1 MRAIKFAAPRLR
13 YKSIL
18 LWISF
23 ATAFISGLYVETPI
37 GILFFAYFVMAATY
51 VPMVIFNR
59 SFGVTKDFVFLFILL
74 LVVSLISVLLTYQ
87 SYGMLVER
95 VISAS
100 AKIMLLMFFVVY
112 YYSAYR
118 LTGKSVGAFF
128 EKYLQVAAFFSWLG
142 IAQQLFFVAAQVDI
156 FSPFTEGAKDYG
168 AYLGIAGLSVEPAF
182 YACALVPAA
191 AYHISGFVRHFKVS
205 LSGAAVIVALIFSTS
220 SLGYLGLF
228 AAVVIS
234 FLTGLSPKKLWI
246 LSFTIPFALFGAY
259 KLSETEFFQL
269 RWNDTVSML
278 ANTELT
284 VDDGINIS
292 TYSAVVNA
300 SIAQRSI
307 EDNFGVGAGFGMYS
321 VVFDKY
327 IDNYEMPTYRDE
339 LPGRGSATSMLSRL
353 TAELGVG
360 AWLFICLFFYWSW
373 RVIRSE
379 NYAAISIACLSSLII
394 ILLRMG
400 EYYANGIVFVFL
412 LIYLMHKEFRILR
425 RIERNP
431 VA

>member
-23 ATAFISGLYVETPI
+23 STAFISGLYVETPV

-51 VPMVIFNR
+51 VPMVASNR
-59 SFGVTKDFVFLFILL
+59 SFGVTKDFVFLFVILL
-74 LVVSLISVLLTYQ
+74 LASLISVLLTYE
-87 SYGMLVER
+87 SYGMFIER

-118 LTGKSVGAFF
+118 LAGKSVGALF
-128 EKYLQVAAFFSWLG
+128 EKYLQVATFFSWLG
-142 IAQQLFFVAAQVDI
+142 IAQQIFFVVAQVDI
-156 FSPFTEGAKDYG
+156 FSPFTDGAKDYG
-168 AYLGIAGLSVEPAF
+168 AYLGVAGLSVEPAF
-182 YACALVPAA
+182 YACALLPAA
-191 AYHISGFVRHFKVS
+191 AYHISGFVRNFKVS
-205 LSGAAVIVALIFSTS
+205 LSGGATIIALILSTS

-234 FLTGLSPKKLWI
+234 FLIGLSPKKLWI

-259 KLSETEFFQL
+259 KLADTEFFQL
-269 RWNDTVSML
+269 RLNDTISMIE
-278 ANTELT
+278 NTDLT
-284 VDDGINIS
+284 VGDGINIS

-300 SIAQRSI
+300 SIAQQSI
-307 EDNFGVGAGFGMYS
+307 EDNFGVGVGFGMYS

-327 IDNYEMPTYRDE
+327 IDRYETPTYRDE
-339 LPGRGSATSMLSRL
+339 LPGRGSATSLLSRL

-360 AWLFICLFFYWSW
+360 AWFFLLLFFYWAW
-373 RVIRSE
+373 RIIRSKI
-379 NYAAISIACLSSLII
+379 YPPISVACLSTLII

-400 EYYANGIVFVFL
+400 EYYANGVIFVFL
-412 LIYLMHKEFRILR
+412 LIYLMNKEFRLFQ
-425 RIERNP
+425 RNQRSSL
-431 VA
+431 A